1 MVAQAVILC
10 GGLGTR
16 LGTLTEATP
25 KPLLEVA
32 GRPFLLHLIQEVARH
47 GVPRITL
54 LAGHCGEQIKAAFH
68 RQRLFGAE
76 IEVLAEPAPL
86 GTGGALGF
94 AVEHLDPE
102 FMLLNGDSWIDADL
116 TRFMRSW
123 QLARERDPA
132 LIVQMLL
139 HRVADPARFGRV
151 TLEGDRV
158 TSFVEKDARCMEAS
172 GLVNAGVYVV
182 DRRIVDHIAHHG
194 ACSLEREILPRLVAE
209 RRVVAIEAPEGAYFV
224 DIGIPETLARVQNE
238 LINVRTRPAVFF
250 DRDGTLTRDSGDTH
264 RAEDLAWMPQA
275 REAIALAND
284 KGYFVFV
291 VTNQSGV
298 ARGMYEEAAVESF
311 HGAMQGSLAQIGA
324 HVDAFHWRPHHRDAT
339 VPAYRQGFSRRKPG
353 PGMILDVLAAWP
365 VERRRSFLIGNSEAD
380 IEAARTA
387 GLRAV
392 RYEGGSLLDI
402 LSASF

>member
-10 GGLGTR
+10 GGLGAR

-54 LAGHCGEQIKAAFH
+54 LAGHFGEQIKTAFH
-68 RQRLFGAE
+68 RKRLFGAE

-116 TRFMRSW
+116 TRFVRSW
-123 QLARERDPA
+123 RRARESDPA

-158 TSFVEKDARCMEAS
+158 ASFVEKDTRCMEVPA
-172 GLVNAGVYVV
+172 LVNAGVYVV
-182 DRRIVDHIAHHG
+182 DRRIVDRIAG

-209 RRVVAIEAPEGAYFV
+209 RRVVATQAPEGAYFV
-224 DIGIPETLARVQNE
+224 DIGIPETLARVQDE

-250 DRDGTLTRDSGDTH
+250 GRDGTLIRDSGDNH
-264 RAEDLAWMPQA
+264 RADDLIWMPQA

-284 KGYFVFV
+284 KGCFVFV
-291 VTNQSGV
+291 VTNQPSA
-298 ARGMYEEAAVESF
+298 ARGMYEEALVKTL
-311 HGAMQGSLAQIGA
+311 HRAMQDSLAQIGA
-324 HVDAFHWRPHHRDAT
+324 HVDAFHWRPHHRDAA
-339 VPAYRQGFSRRKPG
+339 VPPCQQDFSRRKPG
-353 PGMILDVLAAWP
+353 PGMILDVLATWP
-365 VERRRSFLIGNSEAD
+365 VERRRSFLIGNGEAD
-380 IEAARTA
+380 IEAACTA
-387 GLRAV
+387 GLRAA

-402 LSASF
+402 LSASL